1 MLRSKIGPG
10 IIRILRVEEVVVVGY
25 FVRQRKLGIRRIGVV
40 THVSPVTGSAASSG
54 KAGREINPFPAEFD
68 VEAVVILGRL
78 ADILERVVVRVTVN
92 AVTVGI
98 LVNVVTIPDS
108 VLGDMLVRKERVA
121 RSHHG
126 LQPGHIIRRA
136 NHSVPRTSRRIHG
149 PVRKEVGAV
158 TRIGVDQDI
167 LVDEPAFDRTACRI
181 DHRGDIADVGDITP
195 HTVGVGHP
203 ADLEPT
209 VVFGHLV
216 PVPGKVGRNAV
227 AEILHLIT
235 PSDRKFEAAVRNPAK
250 VLIRSALV
258 ADGRINRSL
267 VENAVGLLV
276 IIVGLER
283 QSVFQRGELQAHVE
297 RGRRFP
303 LQQIIRQGRHG
314 SRGQFP
320 AKRIGVARGI
330 GRQIVIVPDRVVAQL
345 TPGES
350 QLQIVHP
357 GTLQEILLRDAPSGR
372 ERGEESPPGLAGKTR
387 RTVITEIDLGQIF
400 VRIGVRDPAA

>member
-1 MLRSKIGPG
+1 MP
-10 IIRILRVEEVVVVGY
+10 
-25 FVRQRKLGIRRIGVV
+25 
-40 THVSPVTGSAASSG
+40 
-54 KAGREINPFPAEFD
+54 
-68 VEAVVILGRL
+68 
-78 ADILERVVVRVTVN
+78 
-92 AVTVGI
+92 
-98 LVNVVTIPDS
+98 
-108 VLGDMLVRKERVA
+108 
-121 RSHHG
+121 
-126 LQPGHIIRRA
+126 
-136 NHSVPRTSRRIHG
+136 
-149 PVRKEVGAV
+149 
-158 TRIGVDQDI
+158 
-167 LVDEPAFDRTACRI
+167 
-181 DHRGDIADVGDITP
+181 
-195 HTVGVGHP
+195 
-203 ADLEPT
+203 
-209 VVFGHLV
+209 
-216 PVPGKVGRNAV
+216 V

-235 PSDRKFEAAVRNPAK
+235 PPIVNSKPRFETRKGSDKE
-250 VLIRSALV
+250 RSCCRWSHKP
-258 ADGRINRSL
+258 GSL

-400 VRIGVRDPAA
+400 VRIGVRDPGPKTEAAA